1 MKADWRV
8 TVAKRDL
15 VAAVGHARTRATLRR
30 KGAGFE
36 PDLTLADSDGQLSVR
51 SSYAA
56 MDIPAEGS
64 WASPIFANG
73 AALRRLAPKL
83 KGPDVTLTYV
93 TGRLFLDGTSIP
105 AREA

>member
-1 MKADWRV
+1 MKADWRMI
-8 TVAKRDL
+8 VAKSDL

-36 PDLTLADSDGQLSVR
+36 PDLTLASSDGQLSVR

-56 MDIPAEGS
+56 MDITAEGS